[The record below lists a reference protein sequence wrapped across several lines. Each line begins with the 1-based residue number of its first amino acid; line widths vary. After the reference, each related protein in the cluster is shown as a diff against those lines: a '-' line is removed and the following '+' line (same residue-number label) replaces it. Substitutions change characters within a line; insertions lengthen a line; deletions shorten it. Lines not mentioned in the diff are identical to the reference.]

1 MAKIFYARVST
12 VEQNEDRQITM
23 AKEQGIDVTDDQ
35 SFYLDKMSGM
45 DTKRPRLNDMLAYVR
60 KGDTVIV
67 ESYSRLSR
75 NTTDLLTIID
85 KLNKKGVAFVSL
97 KEQIDTG
104 TPAGRFMLTVFASLA
119 QFEREQMKQRQAEG
133 IAEAKKK
140 GIYIGRQPIKIDEKQ
155 FMAEVK
161 KWRAGEQTA
170 VDTMKKLG
178 LKPNTFYRRVK
189 EMLYP
194 HHKLPER
201 P

>member
-1 MAKIFYARVST
+1 MKVFYARVST

-35 SFYLDKMSGM
+35 AFYLDKLSGK
-45 DTKRPRLNDMLAYVR
+45 DTKRPRLNDMLSFVR

-75 NTTDLLTIID
+75 NTADLLTIID

-97 KEQIDTG
+97 KEKIDTS
-104 TPAGRFMLTVFASLA
+104 TPAGRFMLNVFASLA

-140 GIYIGRQPIKIDEKQ
+140 GKYFGRQPIKVDEKQ
-155 FMAEVK
+155 FADEVQ
-161 KWRAGEQTA
+161 KWIDGKQTA
-170 VDTMKKLG
+170 VETMKKLK
-178 LKPNTFYRRVK
+178 LKPNSFYRKVK
-189 EMLYP
+189 ERGYTP
-194 HHKLPER
+194 PTKPQRPE
-201 P
+201 